1 MPPNTDSRDFALCI
15 LVLAALAVLSFVW
28 AGGRITKV
36 KGSSLSIS
44 ATYRKSKAVAVCGG
58 RPGPT

>member
-15 LVLAALAVLSFVW
+15 LAMLAALAVLSFVW
-28 AGGRITKV
+28 AGVRITEV

-44 ATYRKSKAVAVCGG
+44 ATHR
-58 RPGPT
+58 